1 MPRGKENA
9 GVGEGEGYRKNVEEE
24 TGRMQEMNN
33 GRQVM
38 QWAGR
43 L

>member
-9 GVGEGEGYRKNVEEE
+9 GVGEVELYRKNVEEE
-24 TGRMQEMNN
+24 TGRMREMNS